1 MNFAC
6 DLQDDVILS
15 FQARHAESR
24 AEAATHQEQLESARQ
39 QLQASQLR
47 VHELVESRN
56 RQRQQ
61 VEQAATAAAAAA
73 QEIVRLKAEA
83 CRAQPLQDRL
93 MLLEQQ
99 AEHSTTDLEA
109 THRQLAVLSATVDAA
124 NDAIVDLQALLEERD
139 EDVAVRDAELAALRL
154 HLDNTFQN
162 SAGCEPVADEAA
174 ACRIAALEVTFVLH
188 ESFQNPRRDV
198 EMPPYELTETGWGE
212 FDIVVV
218 LHFRDDVKEGPLEL
232 YHRLKLYDD
241 AGVSNPKKPVVLEMY
256 DEVVLWQP
264 IETF

>member
-1 MNFAC
+1 MEQERAAQAAR
-6 DLQDDVILS
+6 DAQLLALLQTKDDVILS

-174 ACRIAALEVTFVLH
+174 ACRIAALEVGVMDQRPILH
-188 ESFQNPRRDV
+188 ALHQLIALSSQRD
-198 EMPPYELTETGWGE
+198 TRGWRHAPGCQ
-212 FDIVVV
+212 IQITQRGINW
-218 LHFRDDVKEGPLEL
+218 H
-232 YHRLKLYDD
+232 
-241 AGVSNPKKPVVLEMY
+241 N
-256 DEVVLWQP
+256 
-264 IETF
+264 